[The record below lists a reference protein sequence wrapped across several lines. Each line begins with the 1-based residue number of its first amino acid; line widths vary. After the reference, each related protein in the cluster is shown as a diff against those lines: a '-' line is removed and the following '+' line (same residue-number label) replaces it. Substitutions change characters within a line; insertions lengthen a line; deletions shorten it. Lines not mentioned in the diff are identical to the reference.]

1 MRSLLSVLALAAL
14 AACNGSHAR
23 DQRAEGGPRLS
34 GEAGARDFA
43 LADFDK
49 VNLRGPDD
57 VTVRVGP
64 AFSVRAEGETS
75 ELERLKI
82 EVVDGELRIG
92 RDGDDNWFSWGHDS
106 DAVRVTVTMPAI
118 RGASI
123 AGSGDMNV
131 DRAAAEAFDA
141 AIAGSGSLTLAALEA
156 GRVNFDIA
164 GSGDLSA
171 AGTARSIEVNIAG
184 SGNVGA
190 RELRAERLEASIVG
204 SGDVEAFV
212 TGEAS
217 ADILGSGDVTIHG
230 GARCTSNAMGSGELR
245 CAG

>member
-1 MRSLLSVLALAAL
+1 MRTLISLLALAAL

-23 DQRAEGGPRLS
+23 DQRAEGEGPTLS
-34 GEAGARDFA
+34 GESGARDFA
-43 LADFDK
+43 LADFDR

-57 VTVRVGP
+57 VTVEVGP
-64 AFSVRAEGETS
+64 AFAVRAEGDTA

-82 EVVDGELRIG
+82 EVIDGELRIG
-92 RDGDDNWFSWGHDS
+92 REGDDDWFSWGHDS
-106 DAVRVTVTMPAI
+106 DAVRVTVTMPAM
-118 RGASI
+118 RGAS
-123 AGSGDMNV
+123 
-131 DRAAAEAFDA
+131 
-141 AIAGSGSLTLAALEA
+141 IAGSGSLTLAALEA

-164 GSGDLSA
+164 GSGDVSA

-190 RELRAERLEASIVG
+190 RELRAERLEANIVG

-217 ADILGSGDVTIHG
+217 ADIMGSGDVTIHG

>member
-1 MRSLLSVLALAAL
+1 MRTLISLLALAAL

-23 DQRAEGGPRLS
+23 EQRADGGPRLS
-34 GEAGARDFA
+34 GESGARDFA

-64 AFSVRAEGETS
+64 AFSVRAEGDTG

-82 EVVDGELRIG
+82 EVVGGELRIG
-92 RDGDDNWFSWGHDS
+92 RESDDDWFSWGHDS

-123 AGSGDMNV
+123 AGSGNMNV
-131 DRAAAEAFDA
+131 DRAAAESFEA
-141 AIAGSGSLTLAALEA
+141 AIAGSGTLTLAAVEA
-156 GRVNFDIA
+156 QRVAFDIA
-164 GSGDLSA
+164 GSGDVSA
-171 AGTARSIEVNIAG
+171 AGTARAIEVNIAG

-212 TGEAS
+212 TGEAR
-217 ADILGSGDVTIHG
+217 ADIMGSGDVTVHG
-230 GARCTSNAMGSGELR
+230 GARCTANSMGSGELR